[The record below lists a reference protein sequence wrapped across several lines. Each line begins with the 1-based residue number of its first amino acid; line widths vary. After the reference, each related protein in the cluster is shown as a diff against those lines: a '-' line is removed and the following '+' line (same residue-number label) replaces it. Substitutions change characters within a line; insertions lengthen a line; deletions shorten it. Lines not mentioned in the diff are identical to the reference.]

1 MSIQTIKD
9 QLRQIRERAD
19 YPSLGVKIDLRA
31 SRESLKS
38 QLAEAQTQIAEQE
51 KEQEDVETKAEKLS
65 ALVQSLIEEH
75 REAVDNFL
83 RSDSESLRVINR
95 GQIPCLW
102 TGWDDLEGTPTASF
116 RSRWERMCVALS
128 RELAY
133 IASKTFPEL
142 GVPIGVDSPRLD
154 FRHHAGKEGL
164 PGLPIRECLALY
176 ELSDALVS
184 SGFPSQVEEKK
195 YLVNAPSVVQFLESG
210 YANEFPDTGAPSV
223 VGEALR
229 WLSGKENTSR
239 QTFVELSYLPSITF
253 QAAYEGLGE
262 LVFRAF
268 LNGDEVEAPPSA
280 EFSSEVD
287 DIMEAA
293 HEAYWTWLQ
302 SILDGSPTDPI
313 RKIETGIETG
323 THISP
328 DYNYWLAAVIL
339 DYHLD
344 YHNQPVPQRV
354 REAILSGDWFPDL
367 ATLFS
372 KENKFAH
379 KFVDRLLDKY
389 EDEIAGALG
398 QLPSFSPD
406 WFEVWWEW
414 EDLRKFTFEPED
426 HPAVNWEKMSI
437 ALSRELINL
446 AAIVYRETHR
456 TEKLALGGEAKV
468 LRFAYTPDR
477 WQHELPLRECL
488 ALRFLFQ
495 SHQIKEMTS

>member
-38 QLAEAQTQIAEQE
+38 QLAEAQTRIAEQE
-51 KEQEDVETKAEKLS
+51 KEQDEVKTKAEKLS
-65 ALVQSLIEEH
+65 EAVQSLIEER
-75 REAVDNFL
+75 REEVDNFL
-83 RSDSESLRVINR
+83 RSDNENLRVINR

-154 FRHHAGKEGL
+154 FRHHADEE
-164 PGLPIRECLALY
+164 GLPIRECLALY

-210 YANEFPDTGAPSV
+210 YAKEFPDTGAPSV

-229 WLSGKENTSR
+229 WLSGKENTP
-239 QTFVELSYLPSITF
+239 QHKQPATTFVELAYLPSISFQAAYVSYLPSVIF
-253 QAAYEGLGE
+253 QAGCEEIGE

-268 LNGDEVEAPPSA
+268 LNGDEVEAPPPA
-280 EFSSEVD
+280 EFFVEGD

-323 THISP
+323 THISL
-328 DYNYWLAAVIL
+328 DYNYWLAAVI
-339 DYHLD
+339 LD

-354 REAILSGDWFPDL
+354 REAILSGHCSL
-367 ATLFS
+367 
-372 KENKFAH
+372 
-379 KFVDRLLDKY
+379 
-389 EDEIAGALG
+389 
-398 QLPSFSPD
+398 
-406 WFEVWWEW
+406 
-414 EDLRKFTFEPED
+414 
-426 HPAVNWEKMSI
+426 
-437 ALSRELINL
+437 NL
-446 AAIVYRETHR
+446 Y
-456 TEKLALGGEAKV
+456 
-468 LRFAYTPDR
+468 D
-477 WQHELPLRECL
+477 
-488 ALRFLFQ
+488 
-495 SHQIKEMTS
+495 